1 MKQYCIGFISAF
13 CLTASVFLLMGAAKK
28 KTTFDNLIVKMI
40 TVVDE
45 KGNKVG
51 EIGNNNNRVFL
62 WLSPSKSKGRMISLT
77 SQNGDGSLKISN
89 RNGKE
94 VVNLGVAK
102 NNSGILNLSNANGV
116 KTVKIGSNNSG
127 NGRLVSYNHRGGETT
142 YIGTNDVNGGHLKTY
157 NTFGYETVFLGTGN
171 NDAGFLT
178 TRDGSGKKTAYLG
191 KSSDVRN

>member
-1 MKQYCIGFISAF
+1 MKQYCIGFISAS
-13 CLTASVFLLMGAAKK
+13 CLTASVFLLMGAKK
-28 KTTFDNLIVKMI
+28 KTTFDNLIVKKI

-51 EIGNNNNRVFL
+51 EIGNKNNRVFF
-62 WLSPSKSKGRMISLT
+62 WLSPSKYNGRMISLT
-77 SQNGDGSLKISN
+77 SQKGGGSLKISN

-94 VVNLGVAK
+94 VVNLGIAK

-116 KTVKIGSNNSG
+116 NTVKIGSNNAG
-127 NGRLVSYNHRGGETT
+127 NGRLVSYNHRGSETI
-142 YIGTNDVNGGHLKTY
+142 YIGTNDVNGGHLKTF

-178 TRDGSGKKTAYLG
+178 TRDGIGKKTAYLG
-191 KSSDVRN
+191 KSPDVRN